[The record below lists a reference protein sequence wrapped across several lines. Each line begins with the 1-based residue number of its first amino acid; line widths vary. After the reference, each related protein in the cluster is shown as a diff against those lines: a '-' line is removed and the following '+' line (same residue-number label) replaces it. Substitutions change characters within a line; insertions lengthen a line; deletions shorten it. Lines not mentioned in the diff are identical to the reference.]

1 MGVLT
6 AEREHELEF
15 CRGEKLKVDKICQRL
30 MLGYVILGAAFFI
43 FSLFATAAVSK
54 DPSYKGPAKWFYGVD
69 AAIWQVIFAA
79 VTLVCGILGSM
90 KHKIPGMMLFALFGG
105 MLIWVAAG
113 KHLTFRIG
121 NLLLAGIGIAMTVY
135 LFMQISRDDELKAVP
150 GYPLFSAHI
159 EENHEYRPSLV
170 VTGRTASDHMESIE
184 ELTQKQQAQPA
195 EQPEV
200 SAAASRDVILPPEVQ
215 LSEWGEGQTETAAPQ
230 IPEQARKAA
239 QGIALDGMSAAAEQK
254 KPEEQLLSPEGILED
269 MGLHPSHA
277 AIAGDESML
286 PDPDEVRRQL
296 AAMKAAKERGK
307 AQ

>member
-15 CRGEKLKVDKICQRL
+15 CREQKLKLDKICQRL
-30 MLGYVILGAAFFI
+30 MLGYVILAAAFF
-43 FSLFATAAVSK
+43 FFALFATAAVSK
-54 DPSYKGPAKWFYGVD
+54 DPNYKGAAKWFYGID

-79 VTLVCGILGSM
+79 VTLVCGFLGSM
-90 KHKIPGMMLFALFGG
+90 KHKIPGMLLFALFGG
-105 MLIWVAAG
+105 MMIWVAVG

-121 NLLLAGIGIAMTVY
+121 NLLLAGIGIVMTVY

-159 EENHEYRPSLV
+159 EENHEYCPSLV

-184 ELTQKQQAQPA
+184 ELTQKQPQ
-195 EQPEV
+195 V

-215 LSEWGEGQTETAAPQ
+215 LSEWGDGQAETAQPQ
-230 IPEQARKAA
+230 IPEQAKKAA
-239 QGIALDGMSAAAEQK
+239 QGIALDGLSAAAEQK

-296 AAMKAAKERGK
+296 AAMKAAKERGN